1 MTLEQDSS
9 FSDST
14 VIMEQDSLKELIKR
28 RGVEKGKLT
37 LYKKYLSNL
46 DPMSISAEQCLDL
59 ELRTD
64 KMSKNFM
71 EYEKIQDKIETISS
85 EIDKELAERECFENS
100 YYESIAKAKN
110 YLNQKNCA
118 SSNSIQVNNASQ
130 PFIPESDAIK
140 YPDIS
145 LPSFSGNI
153 TQWIEFRDS
162 FDALVNQTNLKA
174 IQKFK
179 YLRGCLKDSALE
191 VVSSL
196 EYSEESYAI
205 AWQLLCEHYN
215 NPKVLVYNHL
225 RALININNV
234 PTNANSLRNLAD
246 NISKHMR
253 TLKSLN
259 ISTENW
265 DVLIIF
271 LLSSKLEAQMQRKWE
286 EKCNS
291 RELPILQEFKSFLR
305 GQADLQETLGQA
317 GSGPSEQLPGSSRK
331 VMLATSSPGSQN
343 KVPPGSNTR
352 RNQCPN
358 CKENHYIN
366 QCPRF
371 LALKTQSR
379 IQTIKKLGLCLNCLG
394 SNHVLPNCKA
404 SHCRTCQRKHH
415 TLLHII
421 QNDTSQPNTTPR
433 LSTMHTPEPIHTNVE
448 SQSVNLLTNQ
458 QIVNTTLGTLDN
470 NIPIQHK
477 TVVLSTAQI
486 TVLDNNNQLHTMRAL
501 LDSGSQSNYITE
513 SAYRKLNL
521 PTQKLNME
529 VIGFNEGITK
539 INRLCNL
546 TINSIDNTYSTNLS
560 CFIVPNI
567 CSLQSCLPNA
577 QSLNIPKRFNLADI
591 SFYKGGEVD
600 IIIGAELFYNLL
612 CIGQHRL
619 GDGLPILQRTRLGW
633 VVSGCV
639 PVVNKEQRV
648 RCNFIQN
655 STNLL
660 SDWDQTESSHD
671 DITECEKVFA
681 THTRTSDGNFVV
693 KIPLQEP
700 VTNLGASRPIAYK
713 RFQSLESK
721 FVKNPVFKD
730 KYVEFM
736 NDFIDAGH
744 MIEKTTTEPCNYLP
758 HHAVL
763 NPQKSTTPLRVVIDA
778 SCKTSTGMS
787 LNDLQHK
794 GTMNQD
800 NLDDILIRF
809 RKHKYVI
816 CADIKQMYRN
826 IFIHPT
832 QQHLQCVFWRDSP
845 HKPLKTYQLTTL
857 SFGLKCAPY
866 LATRCLKQLAD
877 ENRESFPVASS
888 VITSDFYMDDLI
900 HGSDSDLELAK
911 TAVQIDNILR
921 SANFILR
928 KWKSNSQM
936 VLNKVNNSTHT
947 PTNNNELTSLG
958 SGTHKVLGL
967 AWSSD
972 NDNIRYK
979 LITEPVP
986 TNLTKRKVLS
996 TASAIFDPLG
1006 LLGPIIIIAKCFI
1019 QRLWKL
1025 KINWDETLPYEF
1037 CHEWQSF
1044 YNQLNSINLIAIPR
1058 NVLISNYIIAELHG
1072 FCDSSLTAYGAAI
1085 YVRSIDIDNNV
1096 VVRLLC
1102 AKSRVARNETIPKL
1116 ELRACLLLA
1125 TLYNKV
1131 NDALKQEIPKKY
1143 LWSDSRVA
1151 LAWINSKSDKLTTF
1165 VKNRVTEINK
1175 ITDKKD
1181 WYWVCS
1187 KDNPADLLS
1196 RGMEADKLPTCALW
1210 WQGPAWLS
1218 QPTIPNDILSQPY
1231 SHDETLNTTNCNI
1244 STNSTNSVNTSIVE
1258 KLFERSSKLK
1268 KLNRCFA
1275 YVLRYI
1281 HNCKNP
1287 KNKQVNS
1294 LTAQEL
1300 NNSLMKLIEIAQI
1313 QSYPTDYKLL
1323 SNNKPLPRS
1332 SNLLS
1337 LNPFLTNGIM
1347 RVGGRLGQS
1356 NFSYVKKH
1364 PIILPRHHRL
1374 TELIVVDFHK
1384 RLLHAGP
1391 QLLLSSLREQYWP
1404 VHGKQLVNK
1413 VVHKCVTCFR
1423 AKPKI
1428 TTPIMGN
1435 LPPSRVNPTLPFVS
1449 TSVDYAGPFNIR
1461 DRRGRGYKASK
1472 CYIAVFVCTTTKAVH
1487 LELVSSLETNNFL
1500 AAFKRF
1506 ISRRGKPK
1514 EMLSDNGTTFHGADN
1529 ELKNLYNFL
1538 SDNLDEFT
1546 TSCASEGI
1554 TWKYLSVYTPHMG
1567 GLHEAAVKSCKYHLK
1582 RVLGNSLLTFEEFS
1596 TVLTQVESIL
1606 NSRPLCPITN
1616 SANDEVFCLTP
1627 AHFLIGRTPISIPDY
1642 DYTDVQMDRLTHYQ
1656 QLQQLY
1662 QSFWQRWSR
1671 DYIGLLQ
1678 TRTKWRSSK
1687 GESLRDGTIVLV
1699 KEDRLPPNQWK
1710 LGRIIKCCKGKDGV
1724 TRVAEI
1730 HTSSGV
1736 IKRAFNNICPLPIN
1750 GSE

>member
-110 YLNQKNCA
+110 YLNQKNGSLS

-140 YPDIS
+140 YPDIF

-225 RALININNV
+225 RAIININNV

-246 NISKHMR
+246 NIFKHMR

-259 ISTENW
+259 ISAENW
-265 DVLIIF
+265 DVLVIF

-291 RELPILQEFKSFLR
+291 RELPILQEFK
-305 GQADLQETLGQA
+305 
-317 GSGPSEQLPGSSRK
+317 
-331 VMLATSSPGSQN
+331 
-343 KVPPGSNTR
+343 
-352 RNQCPN
+352 
-358 CKENHYIN
+358 
-366 QCPRF
+366 F

-577 QSLNIPKRFNLADI
+577 QSFNIPKRFNLADI
-591 SFYKGGEVD
+591 SFYKRGEVD

-612 CIGQHRL
+612 CLGQHRL

-655 STNLL
+655 STILL

-700 VTNLGASRPIAYK
+700 
-713 RFQSLESK
+713 
-721 FVKNPVFKD
+721 
-730 KYVEFM
+730 
-736 NDFIDAGH
+736 
-744 MIEKTTTEPCNYLP
+744 KTTTEPCNYLP
-758 HHAVL
+758 HNAVL

-900 HGSDSDLELAK
+900 HGSYSDLELAE

-1058 NVLISNYIIAELHG
+1058 NFLISNYIIAELHG

-1116 ELRACLLLA
+1116 ELRAC
-1125 TLYNKV
+1125 
-1131 NDALKQEIPKKY
+1131 
-1143 LWSDSRVA
+1143 
-1151 LAWINSKSDKLTTF
+1151 
-1165 VKNRVTEINK
+1165 
-1175 ITDKKD
+1175 
-1181 WYWVCS
+1181 
-1187 KDNPADLLS
+1187 
-1196 RGMEADKLPTCALW
+1196 
-1210 WQGPAWLS
+1210 
-1218 QPTIPNDILSQPY
+1218 
-1231 SHDETLNTTNCNI
+1231 
-1244 STNSTNSVNTSIVE
+1244 
-1258 KLFERSSKLK
+1258 
-1268 KLNRCFA
+1268 
-1275 YVLRYI
+1275 
-1281 HNCKNP
+1281 
-1287 KNKQVNS
+1287 
-1294 LTAQEL
+1294 
-1300 NNSLMKLIEIAQI
+1300 
-1313 QSYPTDYKLL
+1313 
-1323 SNNKPLPRS
+1323 
-1332 SNLLS
+1332 
-1337 LNPFLTNGIM
+1337 
-1347 RVGGRLGQS
+1347 QS
-1356 NFSYVKKH
+1356 NFSYDKKH

-1461 DRRGRGYKASK
+1461 DRRGQGYKASK
-1472 CYIAVFVCTTTKAVH
+1472 CYIAVFVCSTTKAVH
-1487 LELVSSLETNNFL
+1487 LQLVSSLETNNFL

-1538 SDNLDEFT
+1538 SDNLDELT

-1616 SANDEVFCLTP
+1616 SANDDCEPMVFCLTP